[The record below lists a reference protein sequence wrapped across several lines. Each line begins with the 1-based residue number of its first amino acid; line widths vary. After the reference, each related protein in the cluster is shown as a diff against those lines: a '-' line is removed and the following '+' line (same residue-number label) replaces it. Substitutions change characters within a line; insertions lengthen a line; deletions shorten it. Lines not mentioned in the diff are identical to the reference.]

1 MPASFPSQVGWGE
14 GREESNTLVV
24 VHGLAS
30 CLFVCLMPLDAM
42 VYVVG
47 TLHTCFDICFVHYYD
62 CCGSAM
68 AVEGSHRYIARHAF
82 PLVSPLASHRDVQG
96 YGVFLDI
103 KNMEYRNAAENTPEE
118 ENDGES
124 ASVTKDD
131 DETDFLFDP
140 EEEVEGV
147 QFSTLQTRFPH
158 LTKELKMARE
168 ELVTQA
174 EVSVDSSE
182 MKMWKVLDLG
192 LQTTQTITTAASSTE
207 SVTAMNTL
215 LHNFP
220 KHASSLSS
228 VRVDEE
234 LKEAVMH
241 YYRSGAMG
249 AIPLNSLF
257 INGLR
262 VDLSAATLNIFD
274 IISNIR
280 QELKNSDYLTQK
292 GVSAEVKKELLRHA
306 AGLTSGDGGV
316 NPAAS
321 REEQM
326 MEFVKSV
333 KRVDVSK
340 GGKYAIQFLNN
351 LEKDAQYKR
360 LPKSVMTLLQPS
372 WQLTG
377 LARNIYTLVVV
388 VNPVSVEG
396 ASLLFQLNQ
405 VYEQQYPVRIGVVWA
420 CNAPLSPAA
429 VNGASAE
436 DVCRLFSEAKS
447 TYGFKAGMSEH
458 LRDIRLLAVSVF
470 TPVSEYLFV
479 DHLV

>member
-1 MPASFPSQVGWGE
+1 
-14 GREESNTLVV
+14 
-24 VHGLAS
+24 
-30 CLFVCLMPLDAM
+30 
-42 VYVVG
+42 
-47 TLHTCFDICFVHYYD
+47 
-62 CCGSAM
+62 M
-68 AVEGSHRYIARHAF
+68 ATAGSHRYIARHAF
-82 PLVSPLASHRDVQG
+82 PEVGQLAGHRDVQG

-103 KNMEYRNAAENTPEE
+103 KNMEYRNAAENKKEEGEE
-118 ENDGES
+118 EGEGEPS
-124 ASVTKDD
+124 AAKES
-131 DETDFLFDP
+131 DEEDFVFDP
-140 EEEVEGV
+140 DEEVEGV
-147 QFSTLQTRFPH
+147 VFSTLQSRFPH
-158 LTKELKMARE
+158 LNRELKMARE
-168 ELVTQA
+168 ELLARA
-174 EVSVDSSE
+174 EVSGDSSE

-192 LQTTQTITTAASSTE
+192 LQTVQSITSAASASSSSPAE
-207 SVTAMNTL
+207 SVMTMNTL

-228 VRVDEE
+228 VRVHDE

-249 AIPLNSLF
+249 GIPVNSLF

-274 IISNIR
+274 VLSNIR

-292 GVSAEVKKELLRHA
+292 GVSADVKKELLRHA
-306 AGLTSGDGGV
+306 AGLSGEGGG

-326 MEFVKSV
+326 LDFVRSV

-340 GGKYAIQFLNN
+340 GGKHAIHFLNN

-360 LPKSVMTLLQPS
+360 LPKSVNTLLQPS

-396 ASLLFQLNQ
+396 ASMFFQLNQ
-405 VYEQQYPVRIGVVWA
+405 IYEQQYPVRIGVVWA
-420 CNAPLSPAA
+420 CDAALSLAA
-429 VNGASAE
+429 SQNNGASAE
-436 DVCRLFSEAKS
+436 DVCRLFGEAKG
-447 TYGFKAGMSEH
+447 TYGLKAGTVMSI
-458 LRDIRLLAVSVF
+458 LQDWV
-470 TPVSEYLFV
+470 
-479 DHLV
+479 